1 MGKEEYAQELRSLA
15 LEMMEV
21 LDRMSGDGM
30 PDRCARIYVNIE
42 DDYDLGNYLSIET
55 STAAGVGDVGSSSIV
70 LSDFVKR
77 EEATQ

>member
-1 MGKEEYAQELRSLA
+1 MDTEGYAKELRSLA
-15 LEMMEV
+15 LEMLEV
-21 LDRMSGDGM
+21 LDRMSNDGM
-30 PDRCARIYVNIE
+30 PDRCARIYVSIC
-42 DDYDLGNYLSIET
+42 DDYDLGNYISIET